1 MKKFVVVVKKAFLDR
16 RAGIKRRPGDKI
28 TVDEARLR
36 EIKRSGDYVA
46 VDKAA
51 TEAAEKAAEKAATES
66 KK

>member
-1 MKKFVVVVKKAFLDR
+1 MKHFHVVVQKGFMDR
-16 RAGIKRRPGDKI
+16 RTGIKRKPGEKLV
-28 TVDEARLR
+28 VDEARLR

-51 TEAAEKAAEKAATES
+51 TEAAEKAATES